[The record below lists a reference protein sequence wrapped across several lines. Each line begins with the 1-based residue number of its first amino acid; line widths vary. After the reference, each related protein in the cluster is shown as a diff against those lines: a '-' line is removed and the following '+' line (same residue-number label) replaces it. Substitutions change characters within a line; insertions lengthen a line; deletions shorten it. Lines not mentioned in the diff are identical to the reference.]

1 MSIIAPTNFSFPYLA
16 CDYDHE
22 SIAFIAN
29 GAAARLGTKNNANSS
44 SISARLKLMPN
55 PIGAQPLEYELIVEN
70 SSEVTGDI
78 LVVDF
83 LGRTVQ
89 SFKWEG
95 TSNGTFNLTNISE
108 GIYTIILKTQSWI
121 TSERFVKL

>member
-1 MSIIAPTNFSFPYLA
+1 
-16 CDYDHE
+16 
-22 SIAFIAN
+22 
-29 GAAARLGTKNNANSS
+29 
-44 SISARLKLMPN
+44 MPN

-70 SSEVTGDI
+70 SIEVTGDI

-89 SFKWEG
+89 SLKWEG
-95 TSNGTFNLTNISE
+95 TSNGTFNLNNISE